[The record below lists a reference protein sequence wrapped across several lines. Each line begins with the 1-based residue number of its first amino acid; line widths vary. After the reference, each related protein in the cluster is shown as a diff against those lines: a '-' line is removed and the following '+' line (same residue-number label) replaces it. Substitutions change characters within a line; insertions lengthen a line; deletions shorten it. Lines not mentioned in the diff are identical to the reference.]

1 MSETMIEDRIR
12 RFQPRAA
19 SNLLLWAIIA
29 FVVLF
34 ILWASFTT
42 IDRTVRGQGRV
53 VPSSRLQIISNLEG
67 GIIADILV
75 QSGQD
80 VIAGTPLVRLD
91 QTLSNAELG
100 SSSAASS
107 ALSVKVA
114 RLRAE
119 VAGRTP
125 VYPLS
130 DDGLVAIERA
140 LHDARMAELASL
152 TAGAKARITQA
163 ERALAEAQAN
173 YGARASAQ
181 RTAVAERDMIRPLV
195 ERGIEPQI
203 ALMQSQNAATVT
215 ANEATAA
222 SAAIARARAALAEAQ
237 AGLNQAA
244 QDWRARAATELAT
257 AQGEL
262 SARVRT
268 LPALSN
274 RLDRTVIRAPV
285 GGRVN
290 RVLVTTVGGS
300 VSPGQPIVELVPS
313 REQLQI
319 EALIS
324 PKDIGSVSIGQHAKI
339 DITAYESAIYGS
351 LDGVVGSISPDAVVN
366 ERTGE
371 THYLVR
377 VRTGKNALIDNRGK
391 RLEIGAGM
399 VATVNLLGDKRSV
412 MSYILTPIT
421 RLGETAFRE

>member
-1 MSETMIEDRIR
+1 MSEGIEDRLR
-12 RFQPRAA
+12 RFEPRTA
-19 SNLLLWAIIA
+19 SNLLLWGIFA
-29 FVVLF
+29 FVLLF
-34 ILWASFTT
+34 IIWASLTK
-42 IDRTVRGQGRV
+42 IDRTVRGEGRV
-53 VPSSRLQIISNLEG
+53 VSSSRLQVISNLEG
-67 GIIADILV
+67 GIVADILV

-80 VIAGTPLVRLD
+80 VAAGAPLIRLD
-91 QTLSNAELG
+91 GTLSTAEFG
-100 SSSAASS
+100 SSNAATS
-107 ALSVKVA
+107 ALAVKIA

-125 VYPLS
+125 SYPPS
-130 DDGLVAIERA
+130 DDGLVAIESA

-152 TAGAKARITQA
+152 AAGARARITQA

-181 RTAVAERDMIRPLV
+181 RSAAAERDMIRPLV

-203 ALMQSQNAATVT
+203 ALVQSQNAATIT
-215 ANEATAA
+215 ANEANAA
-222 SAAIARARAALAEAQ
+222 SAAIARARATLAEAQ
-237 AGLNQAA
+237 AGLNQGT

-257 AQGEL
+257 AQAEL
-262 SARVRT
+262 SARAQT

-274 RLDRTVIRAPV
+274 RVDRTVIRAPV

-300 VSPGQPIVELVPS
+300 VSPGQPLVELVPS
-313 REQLQI
+313 REALQV
-319 EALIS
+319 EALVS
-324 PKDIGSVSIGQHAKI
+324 PKDIGSVRIGQRAKV
-339 DITAYESAIYGS
+339 DITAYDPAVYGS
-351 LDGVVGSISPDAVVN
+351 LEGQVVTISPDAVLN

-377 VRTGKNALIDNRGK
+377 VRTGRAALIDRSGA
-391 RLEIGAGM
+391 RLAIGSGM

-421 RLGETAFRE
+421 RLSETAFRE